1 MVLFGVDSSMAD
13 EGIGAIVSII
23 TAIGMFISA
32 IGIVVGIG
40 RKIKLGRWSAVPSD
54 NYSTD
59 V

>member
-1 MVLFGVDSSMAD
+1 MAD